1 MSIYK
6 WIVLAVGIISG
17 AFMVFSKSK
26 KIWIPSMV
34 LYWICVVFALIFG
47 EIEI

>member
-6 WIVLAVGIISG
+6 WIVLALGIISG
-17 AFMVFSKSK
+17 VFMVLSKKK

-34 LYWICVVFALIFG
+34 LYWICVIFALIFG
-47 EIEI
+47 GIKI